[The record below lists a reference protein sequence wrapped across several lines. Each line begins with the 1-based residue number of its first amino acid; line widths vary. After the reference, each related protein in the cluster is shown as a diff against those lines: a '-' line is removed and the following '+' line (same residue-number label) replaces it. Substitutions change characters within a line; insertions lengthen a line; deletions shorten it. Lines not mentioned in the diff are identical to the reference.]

1 MLVGGVLPFTGDSAT
16 SGANLEH
23 ALFFAA
29 EAVNRAGGIAGRPM
43 SVTTRDTHSDLTL
56 GLGAASALLKD
67 GATTLIGT
75 ESEDLTKVI
84 VPIIQPEQR
93 LLLSPGVMSPLTTQL
108 NDSGFWFKMSPSGL
122 AFGRALAKRI
132 LQDDGHPTV
141 SVVWVNDEYG
151 RGFSSVFMS
160 SFRALGGQVDASIP
174 YEPDQSNF
182 SNLVQTFLA
191 KNSAALVLI
200 GYPKSATRIIAE
212 WSPTPRGKWY
222 FSNTLETDLFV
233 QNVPARVLDG
243 AWGVSVRL
251 ADDAASFA
259 AAFQTRWFDLPI
271 DNAYVYYDSLALVA
285 LATEAASQLRGGGL
299 PSPDQVRDQMRS
311 VTNAPGEVVRWNEIG
326 KGLDLIRLGVDI
338 DYDGASG
345 SLDLNAKGEVTEERV
360 TFWTIAGNHIVH
372 E

>member
-1 MLVGGVLPFTGDSAT
+1 MGGLLSFTGDSAA
-16 SGANLEH
+16 SGANLER
-23 ALFFAA
+23 ALLFAA
-29 EAVNRAGGIAGRPM
+29 EAVNREGGVSGRPV
-43 SVTTRDTHSDLTL
+43 SVTVRDTHSDLTL

-67 GATTLIGT
+67 GATTLIGA

-122 AFGRALAKRI
+122 AFGQALAKRI
-132 LQDDGHPTV
+132 RQDDGHPTA

-151 RGFSSVFMS
+151 RGFSSVFTS
-160 SFRALGGQVDASIP
+160 SFTALGGKVDNSIP
-174 YEPDQSNF
+174 YDPAQTTF
-182 SNLVQTFLA
+182 SDLVRTLLA

-200 GYPKSATRIIAE
+200 GYPKTATKIIAE
-212 WSPTPRGKWY
+212 WSATPQGKWY

-243 AWGVSVRL
+243 TWGVSVRL
-251 ADDAASFA
+251 ADDAISFA
-259 AAFQTRWFDLPI
+259 EAFQTRWFDFPI

-285 LATEAASQLRGGGL
+285 LATEAASQLGGGGL
-299 PSPDQVRDQMRS
+299 PMPDQVRDQMRS
-311 VTNAPGEVVRWNEIG
+311 VANPPGEVVRWNEIG
-326 KGLDLIRLGVDI
+326 KGLDLIRQGIDI

-345 SLDLNAKGEVTEERV
+345 SLDLNAKGEVADERV
-360 TFWTIAGNHIVH
+360 TFWTVAGNHIVQ